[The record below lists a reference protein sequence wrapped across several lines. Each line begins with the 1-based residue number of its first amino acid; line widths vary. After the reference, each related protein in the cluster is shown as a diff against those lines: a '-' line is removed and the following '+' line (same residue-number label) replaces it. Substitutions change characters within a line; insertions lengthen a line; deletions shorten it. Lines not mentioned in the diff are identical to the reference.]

1 MAGEQGSIG
10 ETENRRWNSGP
21 RFHKLARPVGRGQSG
36 QECSVLWAGDHV
48 PPVGDI
54 TLDAP
59 RTAPVRSTPVLLI
72 RLDPLPPLPLAS
84 VQEDLHILVCREM
97 SRQRLP
103 KIWLVSR
110 HDYQGSNYLCRL
122 CFRRPAFDCHMPSL
136 RAEWYS
142 GNSARG
148 YFAAPEM
155 VSEAYLPGGT
165 Y

>member
-1 MAGEQGSIG
+1 
-10 ETENRRWNSGP
+10 
-21 RFHKLARPVGRGQSG
+21 
-36 QECSVLWAGDHV
+36 VLWAGDHV

-59 RTAPVRSTPVLLI
+59 RTAPVRSTPVLPI

-97 SRQRLP
+97 SRQGLP
-103 KIWLVSR
+103 KIWLVLR

-122 CFRRPAFDCHMPSL
+122 CFRRPAFDCH
-136 RAEWYS
+136 S

-165 Y
+165 YY